1 MDDSEA
7 LHTQDSF
14 SKNLLDMEAGLLGLW
29 RVSRKHGATAAGW
42 ADTWGRT
49 GRRRGEHRR
58 LCSSNWRDWRSALP
72 GRANQRHL

>member
-7 LHTQDSF
+7 FHTQDSF

-29 RVSRKHGATAAGW
+29 RVSRKHWATAAGW

-49 GRRRGEHRR
+49 GRRARGGQTP
-58 LCSSNWRDWRSALP
+58 LLQQLA
-72 GRANQRHL
+72 